1 MSSVTFTRASIAPVV
16 GANGTMSSN
25 TSNDR
30 RVPAK
35 EISTNMFNGSSGTG
49 KSPYRH
55 IDDLVSVGVDLDPHT
70 PLRKILE
77 LGDAHMRQATT
88 YSDFRRPDLALQ
100 EYIKA
105 FTIAVDKVPRHKDYP
120 SMSSDRGDLNRLYK
134 ALKMK
139 ITTNGA
145 IFDKIKE
152 EIKEDNRRSGVQ
164 PTISSKRSFELARL
178 NWPNPSSTPQQV
190 QANHSMGPQSNGLKN
205 ELEALNRG
213 DITDDTGGNA
223 AGGRRPKPMIQP
235 KPQALH
241 GRAIK
246 QTQKDSPEDLAN
258 RFARLRATQK
268 SRNATKALDQAQS
281 AVTEESTPS
290 QTLPLVDTSILTMP
304 KLPEAIYSPAR
315 GTVTS
320 EIANLPSSTPR
331 GMFSRTNSIT
341 SAPSVLARIST
352 ENAIRAF
359 SREQFVA
366 AHSYRVPQPSAT
378 LTEFQIPDGDDI
390 TAETLA
396 GLLNQYPQ
404 IDVLVIDVRDRESFD
419 EGHIK
424 SVKTICIEPE
434 ILMRENISA
443 DEIADSM
450 VLAPPSERLAVE
462 QRDKVDL
469 VVIYDQNSASISS
482 RITGDSLE
490 MVLYNIRQALSYY
503 SYSRPL
509 KRAPKL
515 LRGGLNSW
523 VQEFGEQSLE
533 TSETT
538 SNYVSPS
545 SASRH
550 GYGDRRR
557 TRTKTK
563 TLNQDEIS
571 QFEDMI
577 KNDQMGLDNFDNFD
591 YVKTREDFIRRY
603 PSIIGDPESMTSVKG
618 DLDSQEDFLVSIA
631 PTPPK
636 LPAPAI
642 PRTRYSGL
650 ESMDDDSSVGGI
662 AMTATRQRALADWP
676 ADNQLL
682 TGLRNLGNT
691 CYCNST
697 IQVLLASH
705 GFIGGILEERWP
717 QDWRQAGDKEPTSP
731 QLLSKILKTTLMWL
745 YQKRL
750 KDAVPTALLKYMR
763 SVHTGY
769 YVNPGNRLVRLGDDN
784 QHDTDELFSFMF
796 DEIAAETNVSQR
808 FFQAMNNVAIPPNT
822 RDDVAALVDQYRQQ
836 WRISL
841 PHNFIDTHWSVFTLV
856 ERKCDAC
863 GNRTFQ
869 RDSNRCLIVTP
880 PDTTK
885 SRSPNQV
892 LKLEDLLHREYGSEK
907 LEMTCGN
914 KACGHKHAQSTS
926 RLAKLPRLLRVHIR
940 RATGGNEKVLTQV
953 SFPLELDLQPWS
965 CDESVRAEAGK
976 ILGINFHDGLVC
988 PTQYELYAIQC
999 HIGTNTNSGHYWC
1012 WLKDQQK
1019 DTWIHCNDTTITLYS
1034 GRAWRAELE
1043 KMYKCSK
1050 RETPVQLYYK
1060 RRDILYTWE
1069 EEK

>member
-1 MSSVTFTRASIAPVV
+1 MSSVTFTRTSTTPIL
-16 GANGTMSSN
+16 GTNGTMSSN
-25 TSNDR
+25 TSNDHWSS
-30 RVPAK
+30 AK
-35 EISTNMFNGSSGTG
+35 ETSTNMFNGSSGAG
-49 KSPYRH
+49 KLPYRH

-105 FTIAVDKVPRHKDYP
+105 FTIAVDKVPKHKDYP

-145 IFDKIKE
+145 TFDKIKE

-164 PTISSKRSFELARL
+164 PTISSKRPFELARL
-178 NWPNPSSTPQQV
+178 NWPSPSSTLQQV
-190 QANHSMGPQSNGLKN
+190 QANHSIAPQNNGLIN
-205 ELEALNRG
+205 EVEALNRV
-213 DITDDTGGNA
+213 DITDDAGGNA
-223 AGGRRPKPMIQP
+223 AGGRRRKPTIQP

-241 GRAIK
+241 GKAIK
-246 QTQKDSPEDLAN
+246 QTPKDLPEDLAN
-258 RFARLRATQK
+258 RFARLRDTQK
-268 SRNATKALDQAQS
+268 PRNATKALDQAQS
-281 AVTEESTPS
+281 AGTEESTPS
-290 QTLPLVDTSILTMP
+290 QALPSVDTSILTMP

-341 SAPSVLARIST
+341 SAPSVSARIST

-359 SREQFVA
+359 SKEQFVA
-366 AHSYRVPQPSAT
+366 AHSYRVTQPSAT

-390 TAETLA
+390 TAETLQ
-396 GLLNQYPQ
+396 GLINKYPQ

-424 SVKTICIEPE
+424 SAKTICIEPE

-469 VVIYDQNSASISS
+469 VVIYDQDSASISS

-515 LRGGLNSW
+515 LSGGLNSW
-523 VQEFGEQSLE
+523 VDKFGEQSLE
-533 TSETT
+533 ASKTM

-545 SASRH
+545 TASRQR
-550 GYGDRRR
+550 YGDRKRSR
-557 TRTKTK
+557 TK

-577 KNDQMGLDNFDNFD
+577 KTDQMGLDTFD

-603 PSIIGDPESMTSVKG
+603 PSITGDPESMTSIKE
-618 DLDSQEDFLVSIA
+618 DLDSQEDFLASIA

-650 ESMDDDSSVGGI
+650 ESRDDDSGVGGI
-662 AMTATRQRALADWP
+662 AMP
-676 ADNQLL
+676 AAPAERLGPGQLI
-682 TGLRNLGNT
+682 TGLRNLGNS

-697 IQVLLASH
+697 LQVLLASP
-705 GFIGGILEERWP
+705 GFISNVLDDKWP
-717 QDWRQAGDKEPTSP
+717 LDWRQAHEETSKREPASA
-731 QLLSKILKTTLMWL
+731 QLLSKILKNTFMWL
-745 YQKRL
+745 HKKRL
-750 KDAVPTALLKYMR
+750 KEATPDALLKYMR
-763 SVHTGY
+763 SVSGGY
-769 YVNPGNRLVRLGDDN
+769 VADGRLLKLGDHN
-784 QHDTDELFSFMF
+784 QHDVDEMF
-796 DEIAAETNVSQR
+796 NFVFDQVAAETNVSHR
-808 FFQAMNNVAIPPNT
+808 FVRSIERIKVPSGT
-822 RDDVAALVDQYRQQ
+822 RADVKVLVESYIKQ
-836 WRISL
+836 WRQTQPQS
-841 PHNFIDTHWSVFTLV
+841 FIDAYWLLFLLA
-856 ERKCDAC
+856 ERKCDTC
-863 GNRTFQ
+863 GHFSYGRDTYRSLMVATDADQYSYGPLQLVDMLHYTFGPEQ
-869 RDSNRCLIVTP
+869 IDMN
-880 PDTTK
+880 
-885 SRSPNQV
+885 
-892 LKLEDLLHREYGSEK
+892 
-907 LEMTCGN
+907 CGN
-914 KACGHKHAQSTS
+914 KAIKCKGPKAHMTTKIA
-926 RLAKLPRLLRVHIR
+926 RMPRLLRLYIR
-940 RATGGNEKVLTQV
+940 RQGRNGPQKDVKPIT
-953 SFPLELDLQPWS
+953 FPLELDLGPYSFDSQAR
-965 CDESVRAEAGK
+965 EEAAK
-976 ILGINFHDGLVC
+976 ILGENFSEGFSC
-988 PTQYELYAIQC
+988 PTKYELYAIQV
-999 HIGTNTNSGHYWC
+999 HLGASSTSGHYWT
-1012 WLKDQQK
+1012 WIRGEGK
-1019 DTWIHCNDTTITLYS
+1019 DTWIKCNDTIITPYS
-1034 GRAWRAELE
+1034 GDAWKRELNR
-1043 KMYKCSK
+1043 MYQCHNN
-1050 RETPVQLYYK
+1050 ETPVQLHYK
-1060 RRDILYTWE
+1060 RIDVPFT
-1069 EEK
+1069 